1 MSLLTR
7 QKLTDTTSGF
17 QAVNARAIRL
27 FAADYPHDYPE
38 VEAAVMVVR
47 HKLQI
52 MEVLVKMRDRE
63 TGESS
68 ITAFRSFYYAIK
80 VTLALLVGIFRRRVV
95 PLEEG

>member
-1 MSLLTR
+1 M
-7 QKLTDTTSGF
+7 
-17 QAVNARAIRL
+17 NARAIRL

-47 HKLQI
+47 HKLRI
-52 MEVLVKMRDRE
+52 MEVPARMRGRE
-63 TGESS
+63 TGASS
-68 ITAFRSFYYAIK
+68 ITTLRSFYYAIK